1 MDDENFADDI
11 LRGIPRIARF
21 LGETERRTYY
31 IAETGQIPA
40 FKQGKLWLARK
51 STLRRH
57 YERLEAKHAERGE
70 V

>member
-1 MDDENFADDI
+1 MDSESLADDI

-21 LGETERRTYY
+21 LGETERRAYY

-57 YERLEAKHAERGE
+57 YDHLEAKHVERG
-70 V
+70 

>member
-1 MDDENFADDI
+1 MDNESLADDI
-11 LRGIPRIARF
+11 LRGIPKIARF

-31 IAETGQIPA
+31 IAETGQIPV

-57 YERLEAKHAERGE
+57 YELLEAKHAERGE